1 MLEFYVSY
9 CTLPEI
15 HRMYTEIVKQL
26 QIFSD
31 NLWAKSLRS
40 KVYAL
45 FYVYAKKI
53 TQCFFVQKTATK
65 SERSCYCSKEGMCI
79 SCFVSHMVKIGCFYK
94 IQGCAL
100 SRVSCRVLNSWKSL
114 EICPAIFQSWKIE
127 LKSRKMMKSHEFVS
141 KLHQALYVILFLFGQ
156 ILSNFTC
163 LQCIMKKAL
172 FVRCLRP
179 LLITYLITLSLEK
192 VWLRPQLFKRWIAL
206 STGYISLQ
214 WIVLSPAAAA
224 RNVVGCALCWLFISF
239 SPL

>member
-114 EICPAIFQSWKIE
+114 EICPAIFQTWKIE

-141 KLHQALYVILFLFGQ
+141 KLHQALYVILFLFW
-156 ILSNFTC
+156 SNLIQFH
-163 LQCIMKKAL
+163 LFAVHHEKS
-172 FVRCLRP
+172 FVRALCKASVDHLFDNLESGKSLAQATVVQKMDSAIHR
-179 LLITYLITLSLEK
+179 IYLSQVDSPIPSCCGQK
-192 VWLRPQLFKRWIAL
+192 CCWAC
-206 STGYISLQ
+206 
-214 WIVLSPAAAA
+214 IVLTFYF
-224 RNVVGCALCWLFISF
+224 L
-239 SPL
+239 